1 MIFLKSQSSGDKTK
15 LGFVNKN
22 LGLKI
27 KIVLKPL
34 IVTFKFEYIFKS
46 S

>member
-1 MIFLKSQSSGDKTK
+1 MIFPKSQSFGDKTK

-34 IVTFKFEYIFKS
+34 IITFKF
-46 S
+46 